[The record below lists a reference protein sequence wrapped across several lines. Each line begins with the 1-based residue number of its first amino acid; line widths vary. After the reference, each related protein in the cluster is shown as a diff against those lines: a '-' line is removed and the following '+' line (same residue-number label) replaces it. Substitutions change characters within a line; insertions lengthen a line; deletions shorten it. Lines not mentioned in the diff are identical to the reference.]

1 MEDSLAIGCN
11 WGLYLNLG
19 VLLETW
25 GSTTRR
31 VNTTRKSEST
41 IPLPF
46 NFNLPYAKSLER
58 YSREELR
65 EKFDFVVQNNNWN
78 KEDVV
83 IAIGDYGAIL
93 YYPED

>member
-1 MEDSLAIGCN
+1 MGQ
-11 WGLYLNLG
+11 YYKF
-19 VLLETW
+19 
-25 GSTTRR
+25 
-31 VNTTRKSEST
+31 VNTTKKSEST

-78 KEDVV
+78 QEDVV

-93 YYPED
+93 YYPEDW